1 MFNQLPP
8 LKALRAFEAAAR
20 HGSFTAAAGE
30 LSLTQGAISYQVRHL
45 ESKLGIALFQ
55 RSARQVTLTPQGQS
69 LYRATHRLFRELEDE
84 VHKIAPGKDQLILTV
99 SVSTYFVTRWLS
111 KRLGHFLNKHPE
123 VTIRLQH
130 SVNDPDFTVEDVDL
144 AIRWG
149 NGGWQQGESEL
160 LIPSPMMAVCAPDLM
175 PGKAG
180 LEVLRHQ
187 TFLHDQDSTDGWREW
202 LRQAGLDDMEAGRGP
217 VIDDPNVRVQSAI
230 DGQGLV
236 LANNLLNDDIAAGR
250 LIEPFAIRLEGYG
263 FHLLYESTAK
273 RRNAF
278 QLFRQWLLQEAEQFN
293 QDNNAKPV

>member
-20 HGSFTAAAGE
+20 HGSFTTAAGE
-30 LSLTQGAISYQVRHL
+30 LSLTQGAISYQVRNL
-45 ESKLGIALFQ
+45 ESKLGITLFQ

-69 LYRATHRLFRELEDE
+69 LYRTTHRLFRELEDE
-84 VHKIAPGKDQLILTV
+84 IHKIAPGKDQLILTV

-111 KRLGHFLNKHPE
+111 KRLGHFLNNHPE

-149 NGGWQQGESEL
+149 NGNWQQGESEL
-160 LIPSPMMAVCAPDLM
+160 LIPSPMMAVCAPGLM
-175 PGKAG
+175 PSKVE
-180 LEVLRHQ
+180 LDDLRNQ
-187 TFLHDQDSTDGWREW
+187 TFLHDQDST
-202 LRQAGLDDMEAGRGP
+202 

-236 LANNLLNDDIAAGR
+236 LANSLLSDDIAAGR
-250 LIEPFAIRLEGYG
+250 LVEPFDIRLEGYG
-263 FHLLYESTAK
+263 FHLLYEPAAR

-293 QDNNAKPV
+293 RNNSPSD

>member
-1 MFNQLPP
+1 MFKQLPP

-20 HGSFTAAAGE
+20 HASFTSAARE
-30 LSLTQGAISYQVRHL
+30 LSLTQGAISYQIRHL
-45 ESKLGIALFQ
+45 ESKLDIALFQ
-55 RSARQVTLTPQGQS
+55 RRARQVILTPEGQS
-69 LYRATHRLFRELEDE
+69 LYRTTHRLFRELEDE
-84 VHKIAPGKDQLILTV
+84 IHKIAPGKDQLILTV

-111 KRLGHFLNKHPE
+111 QRLGNFLTNHPE

-149 NGGWQQGESEL
+149 NGSWPGSESEL

-175 PGKAG
+175 PEKAR
-180 LEVLRHQ
+180 LVDLRQQ
-187 TFLHDQDSTDGWREW
+187 TFLHDQDSTDSWREW
-202 LRQAGLDDMEAGRGP
+202 LRQAGLTDMEAGSGP

-236 LANNLLNDDIAAGR
+236 LANILLNDDIAAGR
-250 LIEPFAIRLEGYG
+250 LVEPFDIRLEGYG
-263 FHLLYESTAK
+263 FHLLYEPAAK

-278 QLFRQWLLQEAEQFN
+278 QLFRQWLLLEAEQFK
-293 QDNNAKPV
+293 QQHPSF

>member
-1 MFNQLPP
+1 MFSQLPP

-45 ESKLGIALFQ
+45 ESNLGIALFQ
-55 RSARQVTLTPQGQS
+55 RSARQVNLTPQGQS
-69 LYRATHRLFRELEDE
+69 LYRTTHRLFRELEDE
-84 VHKIAPGKDQLILTV
+84 IHKIAPGKDQLILTV

-111 KRLGHFLNKHPE
+111 KRLGHFLNNHPE

-130 SVNDPDFTVEDVDL
+130 SVNDPGFTVEDVDL

-149 NGGWQQGESEL
+149 NGDWQQGESEL

-175 PGKAG
+175 PDKAR
-180 LEVLRHQ
+180 LVDLRNQ

-202 LRQAGLDDMEAGRGP
+202 LRQAGMADMECGSGP

-236 LANNLLNDDIAAGR
+236 LANSLLNDDIAAGR
-250 LIEPFAIRLEGYG
+250 LVEPFDIRLEGYG
-263 FHLLYESTAK
+263 FHLLYEPAAK
-273 RRNAF
+273 RRGAF
-278 QLFRQWLLQEAEQFN
+278 QLFRQWLLREAEQFN
-293 QDNNAKPV
+293 QQQSVL